1 MQTNKTILKRFIASL
16 WQQKMRLSIVLISVI
31 CYTFFAIVAPL
42 CSAIVI
48 DLIWDTIKDS
58 MTYGKTFQITWQ
70 QGGYQL
76 IILLGLYCASSL
88 FYSLQTL
95 LMASFAE
102 KLNLQ
107 LRQTVSEKLQR
118 LPLSYFDKRPAGEIM
133 SRITNDLEEMSE
145 ALQTGLLKLFTAIAT
160 IIGSLAI
167 MFTYSAMLTIIF
179 LAFMSLSLI
188 LTRIVTSK
196 TLHYA
201 SHRQKCVAK
210 LNGLVEEAY
219 TGRNII
225 KAFNYEQMSRKRIH
239 EATEDLATAT
249 QKTEFIIYA
258 INPAVRLINRFGQV
272 CIAVLGCFML
282 FDGRLTPGRFQAFFQ
297 YVNQISEPLTE
308 LSYMLNSLQSA
319 FASLKRIYAILDEQE
334 MTVDVNKNNLAQ
346 VQGNIEF
353 SHVQFSY
360 TLQKIL
366 MKDINF
372 TVKAGQKIAIVGTT
386 GAGKTTLVNLL
397 MRFYEINSGKILIDG
412 VDIKTIARAKL
423 RHKFGMVLQDTWL
436 FQGTIAENIAYG
448 KPNATREEI
457 IAAAKAA
464 HADFFICT
472 LPKGYDTLL
481 SSDAENISSGQRQL
495 LTIARVMLANPPM
508 LILDEATS
516 SIDTRTEQEIN
527 KAMIKLMHKRTS
539 FIIAHRL
546 STIVDADLILVM
558 HHGNIIEQGT
568 HFALLKQHGF
578 YAKLYHSQFA

>member
-42 CSAIVI
+42 YSAIVI

-201 SHRQKCVAK
+201 SLRQKCVAK

-225 KAFNYEQMSRKRIH
+225 KAFNYEQMSRKHIH

-353 SHVQFSY
+353 SHVQFGY

-464 HADFFICT
+464 HADFFIRT

-568 HFALLKQHGF
+568 HFGLLKQHGF

>member
-42 CSAIVI
+42 YSAIVI

-196 TLHYA
+196 TLQYA

-353 SHVQFSY
+353 SHVQFGY

-397 MRFYEINSGKILIDG
+397 MRFYEINSGKILIDD

-464 HADFFICT
+464 HADFFIRT